1 MPATLAA
8 DSTAETAEHPRRGRL
23 YAAGDALFRP
33 AVDRPLTVR
42 AMVVAAAAVAVG
54 TAAGLGRTRGPG
66 APNTIWAEDG
76 SILLTDALNESTW
89 TALTTSLN
97 GYYIT
102 APRLFAE
109 AATWV
114 PVKWA
119 AVVLAVEAALAV
131 ALIALLVYVASG
143 SHLRD
148 PVLRV
153 IVSAPVIVTP
163 VGALFTPHHLVTLQ
177 FIALYAIFWLLLW
190 DPVRRLGKVIAV
202 GFILLAALSSVL
214 TVGLLPLAVFRVV
227 VRRTRYSI
235 ALLAA
240 LVLGLLVQFG
250 ALVFGAASRTGA
262 GITNPRPDPFWAV
275 AEYVLWAVPYS
286 VLGQRWMEPGIT
298 DQNGF
303 YPTHFYIRTM
313 EHLALGAI
321 AWCIVLVICAIALRR
336 ITKPAWA
343 LAVVAAAH
351 SLLLFA
357 IEVMGFG
364 YESDSYLVPETTL
377 IITDRYLVP
386 VCLLLI
392 VTFVALLRP
401 DGTLGRD
408 PASWPANAW
417 PIMMFATL
425 LAVTCVANYRHDNP
439 RSHSVAWTGA
449 VAKARA
455 ECVAD
460 PAKSTVEAH
469 VGSRMW
475 GNYWPMVVIPCERL
489 R

>member
-8 DSTAETAEHPRRGRL
+8 DSTAETADQPRRGRL
-23 YAAGDALFRP
+23 YAAGEALFRP
-33 AVDRPLTVR
+33 PVDRPLTVR

-54 TAAGLGRTRGPG
+54 TAAGLGRNRGPG
-66 APNTIWAEDG
+66 VLNTIWAEDG

-89 TALTTSLN
+89 TALTRSLN

-109 AATWV
+109 VATWV

-153 IVSAPVIVTP
+153 IVSAPVVVTP

-177 FIALYAIFWLLLW
+177 FIALYAVFWLLLW
-190 DPVRRLGKVIAV
+190 EPARRIGKVVAV
-202 GFILLAALSSVL
+202 GFILLTGLSSIL
-214 TVGLLPLAVFRVV
+214 TIGLLPLAVFRVV

-235 ALLAA
+235 ALLGA

-250 ALVFGAASRTGA
+250 ALVLGGASRPGA
-262 GITNPRPDPFWAV
+262 GSTRPRPDPVWAL
-275 AEYVLWAVPYS
+275 AESVRWAVPYS

-303 YPTHFYIRTM
+303 YPTHVSIRTM
-313 EHLALGAI
+313 EHLALGVA
-321 AWCIVLVICAIALRR
+321 AWCIVLAIGLIALRP

-343 LAVVAAAH
+343 LAAVAAVH
-351 SLLLFA
+351 SVGLFA

-364 YESDSYLVPETTL
+364 YDSKSYLVPETAL
-377 IITDRYLVP
+377 IVTDRYLVP
-386 VCLLLI
+386 ACLLLI

-401 DGTLGRD
+401 DGRLGRD
-408 PASWPANAW
+408 PATWPANAW
-417 PIMMFATL
+417 PILMYATL

-455 ECVAD
+455 ECLAD

-475 GNYWPMVVIPCERL
+475 GNYWPMIVIPCERL